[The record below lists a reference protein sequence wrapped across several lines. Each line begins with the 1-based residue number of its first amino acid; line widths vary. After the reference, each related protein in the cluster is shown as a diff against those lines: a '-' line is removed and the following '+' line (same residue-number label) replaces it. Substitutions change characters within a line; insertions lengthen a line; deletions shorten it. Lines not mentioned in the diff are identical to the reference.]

1 MAPVRTHAAWWAL
14 GDEEAD
20 GGVVVGAIDA
30 DAEPLALADAEADG
44 VQPTTAI
51 ANVAHATPPASRWV
65 VAPRLTTRA
74 GYPLP
79 IGLTTST

>member
-1 MAPVRTHAAWWAL
+1 VRTHAAWWAL
-14 GDEEAD
+14 GDGEAD

-44 VQPTTAI
+44 VQPTAAI
-51 ANVAHATPPASRWV
+51 ANVAHTAPASRWV
-65 VAPRLTTRA
+65 VPPRLTTRA